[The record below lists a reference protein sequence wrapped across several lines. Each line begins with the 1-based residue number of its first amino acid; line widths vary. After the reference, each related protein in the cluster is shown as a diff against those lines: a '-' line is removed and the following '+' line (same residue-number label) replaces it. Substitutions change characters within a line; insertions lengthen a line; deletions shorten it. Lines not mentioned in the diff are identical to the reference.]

1 MTGQVEGK
9 IAIITGAASGMGAAV
24 ARLMY
29 ANGANLVL
37 ADLSDSVVQL
47 AAELGDR
54 AVGIAGDVGASADAV
69 AMVDLAV
76 TRFGGADI
84 LCNIAGY
91 PGDNR
96 GTLVDC
102 SDENFDKL
110 VAVNF
115 RGPFMTMKAAIP
127 HMIARG
133 GGSIVN
139 VASTAA
145 LKGYPSLVV
154 YGGSKAGLV
163 ALSRGAATEFA
174 AQNIRV
180 NTICPGPH
188 ETPMLLAAIEANP
201 ASRETI
207 IANVPMR
214 RLGKPEEIAQ
224 AIYFYASDASAF
236 VTGTVLPV
244 EGGQTA

>member
-29 ANGANLVL
+29 ANGAYLVL
-37 ADLSDSVVQL
+37 ADISDGVIKL
-47 AAELGDR
+47 ANELGDR
-54 AVGIAGDVGASADAV
+54 AAGIVGDVGTSADAI
-69 AMVDLAV
+69 AIVDLAV
-76 TRFGGADI
+76 SRFGGVDI

-102 SDENFDKL
+102 SIENFDKL

-163 ALSRGAATEFA
+163 AITRGAAVEFA
-174 AQNIRV
+174 EHNIRV
-180 NTICPGPH
+180 NAICPGPH
-188 ETPMLLAAIEANP
+188 ETPMLLAAVEENP
-201 ASRETI
+201 PSREKI
-207 IANVPMR
+207 IGNVPMR

>member
-1 MTGQVEGK
+1 MTGKVEGK
-9 IAIITGAASGMGAAV
+9 IAVITGAASGMGASV
-24 ARLMY
+24 ARLMH
-29 ANGANLVL
+29 ANGAYLVL
-37 ADLSDSVVQL
+37 ADISDGVM
-47 AAELGDR
+47 AIADELGDR
-54 AVGIAGDVGASADAV
+54 AAGIVGDVGTSADAN

-76 TRFGGADI
+76 SKFGGVDI

-91 PGDNR
+91 TGDNR

-102 SDENFDKL
+102 SVENFDKM

-145 LKGYPSLVV
+145 IKGYPSLVV

-163 ALSRGAATEFA
+163 AITRGAAVEFA
-174 AQNIRV
+174 KQNIRV
-180 NTICPGPH
+180 NVICPGPH
-188 ETPMLLAAIEANP
+188 ETPMLLAAVEANP
-201 ASRETI
+201 ASREKI
-207 IANVPMR
+207 IGGVPMG
-214 RLGKPEEIAQ
+214 RLGKPDEIAQ

-236 VTGTVLPV
+236 ITGTILPV

>member
-1 MTGQVEGK
+1 MTGQIEGK
-9 IAIITGAASGMGAAV
+9 IAIITGAASGIGAAV
-24 ARLMY
+24 AHLFHAHGARLVM
-29 ANGANLVL
+29 
-37 ADLSDSVVQL
+37 ADLSKGVTDL
-47 AAELGDR
+47 AAELGEN
-54 AVGIAGDVGASADAV
+54 AVAIVGDVSESTDAR
-69 AMVDLAV
+69 AIIDLAV
-76 TRFGGADI
+76 SKFGGVDI

-91 PGDNR
+91 PGNSR

-102 SDENFDKL
+102 SDENFDKM

-127 HMIARG
+127 YMIARG

-145 LKGYPSLVV
+145 LKGYPTLVP

-163 ALSRGAATEFA
+163 ALSRGAAVEFA
-174 AQNIRV
+174 EHNIRV

-188 ETPMLLAAIEANP
+188 ETPMLLAAVEANP
-201 ASRETI
+201 ASKEKI
-207 IANVPMR
+207 IAGVPLH
-214 RLGKPEEIAQ
+214 RLGKPEEIAP
-224 AIYFYASDASAF
+224 AIYFYASDASPF
-236 VTGTVLPV
+236 ITGTVLPV

>member
-1 MTGQVEGK
+1 MTGKVEGK
-9 IAIITGAASGMGAAV
+9 IAVITGAASGMGASV
-24 ARLMY
+24 ARLMH
-29 ANGANLVL
+29 ANGAYLVL
-37 ADLSDSVVQL
+37 ADISDGVM
-47 AAELGDR
+47 AIADELGDR
-54 AVGIAGDVGASADAV
+54 AVGIVGDVGTSTDAN

-76 TRFGGADI
+76 SKFGGVDI

-102 SDENFDKL
+102 SVENFDKM

-127 HMIARG
+127 HMTARG

-145 LKGYPSLVV
+145 IKGYPSLVV

-163 ALSRGAATEFA
+163 AITRGAAVEFA
-174 AQNIRV
+174 KQNIRV
-180 NTICPGPH
+180 NAICPGPH
-188 ETPMLLAAIEANP
+188 ETPMLLAAVEANP
-201 ASRETI
+201 ASREKI
-207 IANVPMR
+207 IGGVPMG
-214 RLGKPEEIAQ
+214 RLGKPDEIAQ

-236 VTGTVLPV
+236 ITGTILPV

>member
-1 MTGQVEGK
+1 MTGRVEGK

-29 ANGANLVL
+29 ANGASLVM
-37 ADLSDSVVQL
+37 ADISDSVIRL

-54 AVGIAGDVGASADAV
+54 AVGIVGNVGASADAI

-76 TRFGGADI
+76 SSFGGVDI

-91 PGDNR
+91 TGDNR

-102 SDENFDKL
+102 SDENFDTL

-145 LKGYPSLVV
+145 LKGYPSLVA
-154 YGGSKAGLV
+154 YGGAKAGLV
-163 ALSRGAATEFA
+163 SLSRGAAVEFSA
-174 AQNIRV
+174 HNIRV

-201 ASRETI
+201 ASREKI
-207 IANVPMR
+207 IGSVPMR
-214 RLGKPEEIAQ
+214 RLGKAEEIAQ

>member
-1 MTGQVEGK
+1 MTGQVDGK

-29 ANGANLVL
+29 ANGAYLVL
-37 ADLSDSVVQL
+37 ADISESVVQL
-47 AAELGDR
+47 ADELGDR
-54 AVGIAGDVGASADAV
+54 AVGIAGDVGVSADV
-69 AMVDLAV
+69 ASMVDLAV
-76 TRFGGADI
+76 SKFGGVDI

-91 PGDNR
+91 TGDNR
-96 GTLVDC
+96 GTLVD
-102 SDENFDKL
+102 SSVENFDKL

-163 ALSRGAATEFA
+163 ALSRGAGVEFA
-174 AQNIRV
+174 DQNIRV

-188 ETPMLLAAIEANP
+188 ETPMLLAAIKENP
-201 ASRETI
+201 ASREKI

-236 VTGTVLPV
+236 ITGTVLPV
-244 EGGQTA
+244 EGGQIA